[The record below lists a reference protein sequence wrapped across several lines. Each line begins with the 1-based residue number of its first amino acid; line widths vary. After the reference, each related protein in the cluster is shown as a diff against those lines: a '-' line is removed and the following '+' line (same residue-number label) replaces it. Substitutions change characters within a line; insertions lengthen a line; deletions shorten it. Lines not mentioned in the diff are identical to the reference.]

1 MTEYRIPNLNS
12 VVISGRVTADSVL
25 SYTESGAAYLRFS
38 IASNRNYRDK
48 SGEWKEETTFV
59 NVTLWGNQAERLSER
74 IKKGVP
80 VLVEGRLS
88 SYTREADG
96 FKRTEVRINAFRV
109 QVLIRST
116 TPYTEAE
123 AEAEAEAETE
133 TEEVIEEKE
142 EGSADMETPPD
153 DDEELP
159 F

>member
-1 MTEYRIPNLNS
+1 MAEYRIPNLNS

-38 IASNRNYRDK
+38 IASNRNYKDK

-59 NVTLWGNQAERLSER
+59 NITLWGNQAERLSEK

-96 FKRTEVRINAFRV
+96 FKRTEVKINAFRV
-109 QVLIRST
+109 QVLLKST
-116 TPYTEAE
+116 TPYTETE
-123 AEAEAEAETE
+123 AESETE
-133 TEEVIEEKE
+133 MEGATEEKE
-142 EGSADMETPPD
+142 EGSAEMGTPPD